1 MASPPVA
8 RRARARGVAV
18 RAAAFVALVPALA
31 GCGLFGDDD
40 PAESTSVFD
49 VGPGTCLKG
58 PTTVEADL
66 TEVDAVPCEESHTQE
81 AYAVTEYVPPAGAAA
96 TGGEDVYPGE
106 EALTDYADRAC
117 AEEFESYVGV
127 SYLDSE
133 LFFTYLLPS
142 PQSWEEGDRDVLCVA
157 TDAGRPLE
165 GSVKGSKS

>member
-1 MASPPVA
+1 MTSTPTT
-8 RRARARGVAV
+8 RSGRVAV
-18 RAAAFVALVPALA
+18 PAAVLLALA
-31 GCGLFGDDD
+31 ATLTGCGLFDDDD
-40 PAESTSVFD
+40 PAEPTSVFD

-58 PTTVEADL
+58 PTVVEADL

-81 AYAVTEYVPPAGAAA
+81 AYAVAEYVAPIGADGDA
-96 TGGEDVYPGE
+96 YPGE
-106 EALTDYADRAC
+106 EALTDFADRAC
-117 AEEFESYVGV
+117 AEEFEAYVGV

-165 GSVKGSKS
+165 GSVKGSES